1 MAYYVSRKQS
11 DNSKRVKLVII
22 LAAFLVA
29 AVVVGLIIGLPRLPE
44 AIQADGLVFSEICT
58 KNETI
63 IADNDGRYRDYVELY
78 NGGESINLK
87 GYSITDGRGNSE
99 PFGEMILPH
108 DSYCLIFLDREIT
121 GFSLGMAG
129 GDTVTLVNPKGQIV
143 TQVTTVAMTEDQVMV
158 YAEPEYMVTTQA
170 TPGFSN
176 DEAGL
181 KAFKE
186 GMENKNPTL
195 LITEILAENVS
206 ALPNETGK
214 FADVVELYNSG
225 SEPVYLGEYC
235 LSDTVQARFRYR
247 LPSVMLEPGKYL
259 VVYCDGENYVGET
272 GQIHANFGLSKGDVV
287 CLTGRDGSYISVPVA
302 FHGADISM
310 VYDAN
315 GAFKADSVSL
325 GYPNNENG
333 VAAFMETVVDKQAE
347 LVINEVLLSFLDV
360 PYQGS
365 FQDVVEI
372 INRSDKTVSTAG
384 WYLSD
389 GADPYAYRLPEKNL
403 APGECMLVPCSREV
417 TGFALSQRDVV
428 SLFSPRLKWASRVA
442 CANGET
448 GKSIQRIGADGEEL
462 YTAGS
467 VSLGYANTASGVASY
482 AKDCLPKGLII
493 SELMSANLSYIK
505 GPYGRTCDW
514 VELYNNSDATINLKD
529 YGISTDS
536 SDVGKY
542 TLPDKTLAPGQYT
555 VILLSERADAVKSG
569 YSHLLFN
576 LSSAGETLY
585 ISKNGVVVDCAVS
598 PELPADTSYGRT
610 ADGKGFAVM
619 ATPTPGSANG
629 SGVAGLSATPTS
641 NTAQGTYEGSVSVT
655 LSGVGTVYYTT
666 DCTTP
671 TQESIRYTGPI
682 TLTETTVIRAVS
694 YENGKLPSKS
704 LDMTFVVNEGISLPV
719 VSLVTE
725 PDNLW
730 DYYTGIYVKGPN
742 ASSSFPY
749 VGANFWQNWEKEAT
763 VSLFEKDGTG
773 FSVPCGLS
781 IFGAYSRARDLKGFS
796 CGFRDAYG
804 MGTLNYPLFGEEN
817 LTSFESFILRASGQ
831 DDTKSRMRDVLMTS
845 LVADY
850 TNVAVQKY
858 RPVVLFLN
866 GEFWGVYYIREKAQ
880 ENYVAGNYNVSRS
893 EVVMT
898 GADGIDKKEYVHLV
912 DYAKTHDLSVKE
924 HYDYVCSL
932 MDIENYMDYIIA
944 EIYVGNTDN
953 GNIRFFMT
961 PTTKWTWILYDTD
974 YGFASASYDSVQD
987 HLNPEGT
994 GAGNA
999 FSTKLI
1005 NALLKSPTFKEAFL
1019 RRIAW
1024 QMNTIWTKENVYAR
1038 IAELEGLIGEDMK
1051 RDCEKWGRTYSNW
1064 QSHVQTLRDFV
1075 VYRNKQL
1082 PKFVQRYFGLT
1093 DAQMQEY
1100 GFQV

>member
-1 MAYYVSRKQS
+1 MAHYVGRRKS
-11 DNSKRVKLVII
+11 ENSKRVKLVII

-29 AVVVGLIIGLPRLPE
+29 AVVIGLIIGLPRLP
-44 AIQADGLVFSEICT
+44 AAGKSDTLVFSEICT

-78 NGGESINLK
+78 NGGKEINLK
-87 GYSITDGRGNSE
+87 GYSITDGRANSK
-99 PFGEMILPH
+99 PFGDMVLPH
-108 DSYCLIFLDREIT
+108 DSYCLIFLDRELT
-121 GFSLGMAG
+121 GFSLGAAG
-129 GDTVTLVNPKGQIV
+129 GDTVSLVNAKGQIV
-143 TQVTTVAMTEDQVMV
+143 TQVTTVAMTDDQVMV
-158 YAEPEYMVTTQA
+158 YAEPEYLVTKKA

-176 DEAGL
+176 DEAGY
-181 KAFKE
+181 KAFTE
-186 GMENKNPTL
+186 GSENKNPTL
-195 LITEILAENVS
+195 LITEILTENVS
-206 ALPNETGK
+206 ALPNESGV
-214 FADVVELYNSG
+214 FGDAVELYNSG
-225 SEPVYLGEYC
+225 SKPVYLGEYC
-235 LSDTVQARFRYR
+235 LSDSMESRFRYR
-247 LPSVMLEPGKYL
+247 LPAVMLDPGKYL
-259 VVYCDGENYVGET
+259 VVYCDGENFVGES
-272 GQIHANFGLSKGDVV
+272 GQIHANFGLSKDDVV
-287 CLTGRDGSYISVPVA
+287 CLTGRDGSYISIPVE
-302 FHGADISM
+302 FPGANLSM
-310 VYDAN
+310 VRDADGN
-315 GAFKADSVSL
+315 FKADSISL
-325 GYPNNENG
+325 GYPNDENG
-333 VAAFMETVVDKQAE
+333 IAAFTESVVDKEAE
-347 LVINEVLLSFLDV
+347 LVVNEVLLSSLDV
-360 PYQGS
+360 PYQGI

-389 GADPYAYRLPEKNL
+389 GSDPYAYELPEQKL
-403 APGECMLVPCSREV
+403 APGECMLIPCSRAA

-428 SLFSPRLKWASRVA
+428 SLLSPRMKWASKVI
-442 CANGET
+442 CAGGET
-448 GKSIQRIGADGEEL
+448 GRSIQRIGENGEEL
-462 YTAGS
+462 YTTGR
-467 VSLGYANTASGVASY
+467 VSLGYENTAAGTSAY
-482 AKDCLPKGLII
+482 EKDCLPKGLII

-514 VELYNNSDATINLKD
+514 VELYNNSNANINLKD

-536 SDVGKY
+536 GDLGKY
-542 TLPDKTLAPGQYT
+542 TLPDKTLGPGKYT
-555 VILLSERADAVKSG
+555 VILLSERPDAVKSG

-576 LSSAGETLY
+576 LSSAGETLF
-585 ISKNGVVVDCAVS
+585 ISKDGVVVDYAIS

-610 ADGKGFAVM
+610 DGSFAVM
-619 ATPTPGSANG
+619 TTPTPGAANS
-629 SGVAGLSATPTS
+629 SGVAGFSATPTS
-641 NTAQGTYEGSVSVT
+641 QTAQGTYNSSVSVT
-655 LSGVGTVYYTT
+655 LSGAGAVYYTT

-671 TQESIRYTGPI
+671 TQASTRYTGPI

-704 LDMTFVVNEGISLPV
+704 LDLTFVVNEGVSLPV
-719 VSLVTE
+719 VSIVTE
-725 PDNLW
+725 PNNLW

-742 ASSSFPY
+742 ASSTFPY
-749 VGANFWQNWEKEAT
+749 VGANFWQNWEKAAT

-796 CGFRDAYG
+796 CGFRDSYG
-804 MGTLNYPLFGEEN
+804 MGTLNYPLFGEDN

-845 LVADY
+845 LVAEY

-880 ENYVAGNYNVSRS
+880 ENYVAGNYNVTRS

-912 DYAKTHDLSVKE
+912 NYAKTHDLSVKE

-932 MDIENYMDYIIA
+932 MDIDNYMDYIIA

-953 GNIRFFMT
+953 GNIRYFMT

-974 YGFASASYDSVQD
+974 YGFADANYDSVKD

-1024 QMNTIWTKENVYAR
+1024 QIDNIWTVENVHGR

-1082 PKFVQRYFGLT
+1082 PKFVQRYFNLT
-1093 DAQMQEY
+1093 DAQMREY
-1100 GFQV
+1100 GFHV

>member
-1 MAYYVSRKQS
+1 MSYYISKKPS
-11 DNSKRVKLVII
+11 DTSKRVKLVII
-22 LAAFLVA
+22 LAVLLVA
-29 AVVVGLIIGLPRLPE
+29 AVVAGLAISLPRLPV
-44 AIQADGLVFSEICT
+44 AGKSDTLVFSEICT

-63 IADNDGRYRDYVELY
+63 IADNEGRYRDYVELY
-78 NGGESINLK
+78 NGGEEINLK
-87 GYSITDGRGNSE
+87 GYSITDGRGNSK
-99 PFGEMILPH
+99 PFGDVVLPK
-108 DSYCLIFLDREIT
+108 DSYYLIFLDKEIT
-121 GFSLGMAG
+121 GFSLGATG
-129 GDTVTLVNPKGQIV
+129 GDTVTLVNAKGKIV
-143 TQVTTVAMTEDQVMV
+143 TQVTTVAMTDDQVMV
-158 YAEPEYMVTTQA
+158 YAEPEYLVTTKA
-170 TPGFSN
+170 TPGFPN
-176 DEAGL
+176 DEAGY
-181 KAFKE
+181 KAFTQGTKN
-186 GMENKNPTL
+186 ENPVL
-195 LITEILAENVS
+195 LITEILAENAS
-206 ALPNETGK
+206 ALPNESGI
-214 FADVVELYNSG
+214 FGDAVELYNSG
-225 SEPVYLGEYC
+225 NEPVYLGEYC
-235 LSDTVQARFRYR
+235 LSDSDTARFRYR
-247 LPSVMLEPGKYL
+247 LPAIMLDPGKYI
-259 VVYCDGENYVGET
+259 VIYCDGENYVGQS
-272 GQIHANFGLSKGDVV
+272 GQIHASFGLSRGDVV
-287 CLTGRDGSYISVPVA
+287 CLTGRDGSYTSTPVE
-302 FHGADISM
+302 FFGADISM
-310 VYDAN
+310 VLKDDGTYEA
-315 GAFKADSVSL
+315 ASVSL
-325 GYPNNENG
+325 GYPNDENG
-333 VAAFMETVVDKQAE
+333 IASFMESVLDKEAE
-347 LVINEVLLSFLDV
+347 LVINEVLLSSLDV
-360 PYQGS
+360 PYQGI
-365 FQDVVEI
+365 FQDVIEI

-389 GADPYAYRLPEKNL
+389 GSDPYAYKLPVQDL
-403 APGECMLVPCSREV
+403 APGECLLVPCSRAE
-417 TGFALSQRDVV
+417 TGFALSQRDVA
-428 SLFSPRLKWASRVA
+428 SLLSPRMKWASKVI
-442 CANGET
+442 CAGGET
-448 GKSIQRIGADGEEL
+448 GRSIQRIGENGEEL
-462 YTAGS
+462 YTTGR
-467 VSLGYANTASGVASY
+467 VSLGYENTAAGTSAY
-482 AKDCLPKGLII
+482 EKDCLPKGLII

-514 VELYNNSDATINLKD
+514 VELYNNSDATINLAD

-536 SDVGKY
+536 SDLGKY
-542 TLPDKTLAPGQYT
+542 TLPDKTLGPGKYT
-555 VILLSERADAVKSG
+555 VILLSERVDAVKSG

-576 LSSAGETLY
+576 LSSAGETLF
-585 ISKNGVVVDCAVS
+585 ISKDGVVVDYAVS
-598 PELPADTSYGRT
+598 PELSADMSYGRA
-610 ADGKGFAVM
+610 ADGSGFAVM
-619 ATPTPGSANG
+619 ASPTPGSANG
-629 SGVAGLSATPTS
+629 NGTSEISATPTS
-641 NTAQGTYEGSVSVT
+641 ETAQGTYEKNVTVT
-655 LSGVGTVYYTT
+655 LSGEGAVYYTT

-671 TQESIRYTGPI
+671 TQASTRYTGPI

-694 YENGKLPSKS
+694 YESGKLPSKS

-730 DYYTGIYVKGPN
+730 DHYTGIYVKGPN
-742 ASSSFPY
+742 ASSTFPY

-763 VSLFEKDGTG
+763 VSLYEKDGTG

-845 LVADY
+845 LVAEY

-880 ENYVAGNYNVSRS
+880 ENYVAGNYNVTRS

-932 MDIENYMDYIIA
+932 MDIDNYMDYIIA

-953 GNIRFFMT
+953 GNIRYFMT

-974 YGFASASYDSVQD
+974 YGFADANYDSVKD

-1024 QMNTIWTKENVYAR
+1024 QIDNIWTKENVHNR
-1038 IAELEGLIGEDMK
+1038 IDELEGLIGADMV
-1051 RDCEKWGRTYSNW
+1051 RDCEKWGRTYQNW
-1064 QSHVQTLRDFV
+1064 QNHVQTLRDFV

-1082 PKFVQRYFGLT
+1082 PKFVQNYFGLST
-1093 DAQMQEY
+1093 AQMQEY
-1100 GFQV
+1100 GFHV

>member
-1 MAYYVSRKQS
+1 MAYYISRKQS
-11 DNSKRVKLVII
+11 DTSKRVKLVII
-22 LAAFLVA
+22 LAVLLVA
-29 AVVVGLIIGLPRLPE
+29 AVVVGLMIGLPRLPV
-44 AIQADGLVFSEICT
+44 AGKSDSLVFSEICT

-63 IADNDGRYRDYVELY
+63 IADNDGCYRDYVELY
-78 NGGESINLK
+78 NGGKEINLK
-87 GYSITDGRGNSE
+87 GYSITDGRANSK
-99 PFGEMILPH
+99 PFEDLVLPH
-108 DSYCLIFLDREIT
+108 DSYCLIFLDKELT
-121 GFSLGMAG
+121 GFSLGAAG
-129 GDTVTLVNPKGQIV
+129 GDTVTLVNAKGQVV
-143 TQVTTVAMTEDQVMV
+143 TQTSTVAMTEDQVMV
-158 YAEPEYMVTTQA
+158 YAEPEYIVTTKA

-176 DEAGL
+176 DEAGYR
-181 KAFKE
+181 AFKE
-186 GMENKNPTL
+186 GTKNENPTL

-206 ALPNETGK
+206 ALPNENGN

-235 LSDTVQARFRYR
+235 LSDSVESRFRYR
-247 LPSVMLEPGKYL
+247 LPSVVLDPGKYI
-259 VVYCDGENYVGET
+259 VIYCDGENYVGET
-272 GQIHANFGLSKGDVV
+272 GQIHGNFGLSRGDVV
-287 CLTGRDGSYISVPVA
+287 CLTGRDGSYTSVPVQFA
-302 FHGADISM
+302 GTNIS
-310 VYDAN
+310 VSRDDEGNFEAS
-315 GAFKADSVSL
+315 AISL
-325 GYPNNENG
+325 GYPNDENG
-333 VAAFMETVVDKQAE
+333 ITAFAESVMDKEAE
-347 LVINEVLLSFLDV
+347 LVINEVLLSSLDV

-372 INRSDKTVSTAG
+372 INRSDKPVSTKG

-389 GADPYAYRLPEKNL
+389 GSDPYAYELPEKKLN
-403 APGECMLVPCSREV
+403 PGECMLVPCSRPV

-428 SLFSPRLKWASRVA
+428 SLLSPRMKWASKVA
-442 CANGET
+442 CAGGET
-448 GKSIQRIGADGEEL
+448 GKSIQRIGANSEEL
-462 YTAGS
+462 YTSGR
-467 VSLGYANTASGVASY
+467 VSLGYENTASGVASFE
-482 AKDCLPKGLII
+482 KDCLPKGLII

-514 VELYNNSDATINLKD
+514 VELYNNSDASINLKD

-536 SDVGKY
+536 SDLGKY
-542 TLPDKTLAPGQYT
+542 TLPDKTLGPGKYT
-555 VILLSERADAVKSG
+555 VILLSERPDAVKSG

-576 LSSAGETLY
+576 LSSAGETLF
-585 ISKNGVVVDCAVS
+585 ISKDGAVVDYAIS
-598 PELPADTSYGRT
+598 PELPADTSFGRVNGN
-610 ADGKGFAVM
+610 DGFAVM
-619 ATPTPGSANG
+619 TTPTPGSVNG
-629 SGVAGLSATPTS
+629 SGTAEMSATPTS
-641 NTAQGTYEGSVSVT
+641 QTAQGTYESSVRVT
-655 LSGVGTVYYTT
+655 LAGAGTVYYTT

-671 TQESIRYTGPI
+671 TQASTRYTGPI
-682 TLTETTVIRAVS
+682 TLTQTTVIRAVS
-694 YENGKLPSKS
+694 YENGKLPSKT
-704 LDMTFVVNEGISLPV
+704 LDLTYVVNEGVSLPV

-742 ASSSFPY
+742 ASSTFPY
-749 VGANFWQNWEKEAT
+749 VGANFWQNWEKAAT

-796 CGFRDAYG
+796 CSFRDSYG
-804 MGTLNYPLFGEEN
+804 LGTLNYPLFGAEN
-817 LTSFESFILRASGQ
+817 LTSFESFVLRASGQ

-845 LVADY
+845 LVAEY

-858 RPVVLFLN
+858 RPVVVFLN

-880 ENYVAGNYNVSRS
+880 ENYVAGNYDVTRA

-932 MDIENYMDYIIA
+932 MDIDNYMDYIIA

-953 GNIRFFMT
+953 GNIRYFMT

-974 YGFASASYDSVQD
+974 YGFADASYDSVKD

-1024 QMNTIWTKENVYAR
+1024 QIDNIWTKENVHGR

-1082 PKFVQRYFGLT
+1082 PKFVKNYFGLT

-1100 GFQV
+1100 GFNV